1 MNKQPAEWCEDQTAH
16 DYLFKLKDSVVTGT
30 LLILLLCFA
39 FATHRPQTKANKINL
54 IFHTLHNMQDRHG
67 DGQLLQTS
75 VFEDMKGVIVNCL
88 SALSTAP
95 WCIIMVRA
103 SIISQTQQ
111 KGSVGFLENDVK
123 LFCMLLFARCL
134 LWCQGSG
141 VIGGN
146 LLSAWNLCLNVYA
159 AAAQYHWAIT
169 DHASWEYAGGV
180 TFISTVADEARSLV
194 SCRQSLGW

>member
-16 DYLFKLKDSVVTGT
+16 DYLSKLKDSVVTGT
-30 LLILLLCFA
+30 LLILLLC

-54 IFHTLHNMQDRHG
+54 IFHTLHNMQYRHR
-67 DGQLLQTS
+67 DVQLLQTS
-75 VFEDMKGVIVNCL
+75 VFEDMKGVIVNCM

-169 DHASWEYAGGV
+169 QV
-180 TFISTVADEARSLV
+180 
-194 SCRQSLGW
+194 

>member
-1 MNKQPAEWCEDQTAH
+1 MNKQLAEWCKDQTAH

-30 LLILLLCFA
+30 LLIRLLCFA

-67 DGQLLQTS
+67 YVQLLQTS
-75 VFEDMKGVIVNCL
+75 VFEDIEGVIVYCI
-88 SALSTAP
+88 SALS
-95 WCIIMVRA
+95 IIVRA

-146 LLSAWNLCLNVYA
+146 LLSTWNLCLNVYA